1 MTDVALPPVASA
13 APRRQVAAW
22 ALWDWGSAAFNAVM
36 VTFVF
41 GTYLASD
48 AFGPDERGTAWLS
61 TAMAVAGVVIAV
73 TAPVLG
79 RRADGAGRRRRGL
92 GLTTGAVIACTAAC
106 FWVTPE
112 ESSLLLGVTLIALG
126 TVFFGFLQL
135 GEALTLTKLASVAL
149 IIAGVA
155 GLRA

>member
-48 AFGPDERGTAWLS
+48 AFGPDERGTALS
-61 TAMAVAGVVIAV
+61 
-73 TAPVLG
+73 
-79 RRADGAGRRRRGL
+79 
-92 GLTTGAVIACTAAC
+92 
-106 FWVTPE
+106 
-112 ESSLLLGVTLIALG
+112 LIH
-126 TVFFGFLQL
+126 
-135 GEALTLTKLASVAL
+135 
-149 IIAGVA
+149 I
-155 GLRA
+155 

>member
-48 AFGPDERGTAWLS
+48 AFGPDER
-61 TAMAVAGVVIAV
+61 
-73 TAPVLG
+73 
-79 RRADGAGRRRRGL
+79 
-92 GLTTGAVIACTAAC
+92 
-106 FWVTPE
+106 
-112 ESSLLLGVTLIALG
+112 
-126 TVFFGFLQL
+126 
-135 GEALTLTKLASVAL
+135 
-149 IIAGVA
+149 
-155 GLRA
+155 

>member
-61 TAMAVAGVVIAV
+61 TALAIAGVVIAL
-73 TAPVLG
+73 TAPVMG
-79 RRADGAGRRRRGL
+79 RRADGAGRRRLWL
-92 GLTTGAVIACTAAC
+92 GVMTAAVPHANTSVISPEATPDSHSSTETLRS
-106 FWVTPE
+106 VT
-112 ESSLLLGVTLIALG
+112 G
-126 TVFFGFLQL
+126 
-135 GEALTLTKLASVAL
+135 
-149 IIAGVA
+149 
-155 GLRA
+155 

>member
-1 MTDVALPPVASA
+1 MTGAALPPVASA

-73 TAPVLG
+73 GYVHKYLDVVPREV
-79 RRADGAGRRRRGL
+79 
-92 GLTTGAVIACTAAC
+92 VN
-106 FWVTPE
+106 
-112 ESSLLLGVTLIALG
+112 
-126 TVFFGFLQL
+126 
-135 GEALTLTKLASVAL
+135 
-149 IIAGVA
+149 
-155 GLRA
+155 GLRR

>member
-61 TAMAVAGVVIAV
+61 TAMAVAGVVIAA

-126 TVFFGFLQL
+126 TVFFL
-135 GEALTLTKLASVAL
+135 SL
-149 IIAGVA
+149 IHI
-155 GLRA
+155 